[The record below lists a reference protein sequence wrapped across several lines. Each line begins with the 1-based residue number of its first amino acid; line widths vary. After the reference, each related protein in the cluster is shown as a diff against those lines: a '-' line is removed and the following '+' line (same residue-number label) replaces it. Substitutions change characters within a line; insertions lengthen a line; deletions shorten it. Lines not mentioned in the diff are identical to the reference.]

1 MKRPLLA
8 LAAALLLAAVTA
20 PTASAASAAS
30 ADCLGLS
37 SARVPKWA
45 PNAHE
50 PTAIGALQA
59 ERLAQQLA
67 PAVADAEQAAA
78 RGQGKPGLVTVR
90 TWVHV
95 ISKNRRPAG
104 GNVSDAQIQAQID
117 VLNRS
122 YAGATGGAPTVFR
135 FALAGVTRTV
145 NKDWAKMDAESPEE
159 AAAKLAL
166 HRGGPST
173 LNLYVVAQLGA
184 DLLGWSYL
192 PDGTVE
198 HTDTDGVVVLA
209 GSLPGGDVAPYNEG
223 DTATHE
229 VGHWLALEHTFENG
243 CDFPGD
249 SVPDTPYEA
258 EPAFD
263 CVVRDTC
270 KQPGND
276 PIENFMDYTDDAC
289 MHEFSLG
296 QSLRMWGAWR
306 TFRS

>member
-1 MKRPLLA
+1 MKRPLIA
-8 LAAALLLAAVTA
+8 LAAALMLAAVAA
-20 PTASAASAAS
+20 PTASASSS

-50 PTAIGALQA
+50 PAAIGALQA
-59 ERLAQQLA
+59 ERLAQQLE
-67 PAVADAEQAAA
+67 PSVAAAEREAA

-95 ISKNRRPAG
+95 LSKNRKPAG
-104 GNVSDAQIQAQID
+104 GNVSDAQIRAQID

-135 FALAGVTRTV
+135 FELAGITRTV
-145 NKDWAKMDAESPEE
+145 DKAWATMGPETAEE
-159 AAAKLAL
+159 AAAKEAL

-173 LNLYVVAQLGA
+173 LNLYVAAKLGD

-192 PDGTVE
+192 PDGEVE
-198 HTDTDGVVVLA
+198 HTSLDGVVVLA
-209 GSLPGGDVAPYNEG
+209 GSLPGGDVVPYNEG

-258 EPAFD
+258 GPAFG
-263 CVVRDTC
+263 CPIGSDTC
-270 KQPGND
+270 RQPGND
-276 PIENFMDYTDDAC
+276 PVENFMDYSDDPC
-289 MHEFSLG
+289 MHEFSFG
-296 QSLRMWGAWR
+296 QSVRMWGAWR
-306 TFRS
+306 RFRS